1 MSAGEQIEAVYNDF
15 AFDNRLL
22 ARARE
27 AEFAR
32 DLERDLGY
40 DVPPRNKGISNRAKN
55 RRIALA
61 QGAFAIR
68 RAQSNGGSLTKTPS
82 RYRTIVQSRVHDSD
96 LTGWIVANPGHPKI
110 PDAIGRLFK
119 LLSEDDERV
128 GRTKKPCP

>member
-1 MSAGEQIEAVYNDF
+1 MSVGEQIEAVYNDF

-55 RRIALA
+55 RRIINHEREFITNRGPASS
-61 QGAFAIR
+61 GM
-68 RAQSNGGSLTKTPS
+68 LTMPPA
-82 RYRTIVQSRVHDSD
+82 RFRTAVPSRVHEDD
-96 LTGWIVANPGHPKI
+96 ATGWVLKI
-110 PDAIGRLFK
+110 LNDAHAS
-119 LLSEDDERV
+119 LLRR
-128 GRTKKPCP
+128 GKKPCP